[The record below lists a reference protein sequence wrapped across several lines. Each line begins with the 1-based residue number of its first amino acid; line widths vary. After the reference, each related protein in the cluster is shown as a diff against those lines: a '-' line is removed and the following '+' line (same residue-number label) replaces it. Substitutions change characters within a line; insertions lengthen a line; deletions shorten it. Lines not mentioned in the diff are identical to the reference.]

1 MCEANCV
8 VSSLR
13 YPVRTLTTPGG
24 TSEACSTSA
33 KLTAQSGSD
42 SDASTTQVLPPTIAG
57 ITFDTSPSKPLSSGA
72 MIATTPVGSS
82 TEKLKCDELTGFT
95 ALKICWY
102 LSAHPA

>member
-57 ITFDTSPSKPLSSGA
+57 PTRPLTA
-72 MIATTPVGSS
+72 AATLATTPGGTS
-82 TEKLKCDELTGFT
+82 TALWMCDEPTGT
-95 ALKICWY
+95 AARKMCWY
-102 LSAHPA
+102 LSAQPA